1 MVSAFNTSK
10 KWISSTVAALC
21 TGGWQILGL
30 VVVNGMRPQQVHAP
44 ATHALRFCA
53 FSLKRLLT
61 FFCQTC
67 QKVNFEHARNTL
79 KADRIDL
86 KRSADIYNEFVF
98 KS

>member
-30 VVVNGMRPQQVHAP
+30 VVVNGMRPQQVHA
-44 ATHALRFCA
+44 LRFCA

-86 KRSADIYNEFVF
+86 RRSADIYNEFVF